1 MNKVYNMED
10 YKEFVPK
17 ELVLSC
23 FYDWIDTRGY
33 MHSADEDMTYQ
44 KIESLPSVELE
55 PLTDKEQRIFISA
68 MAREEKICKE
78 VDSEC
83 RNCREPYEDSLLSI
97 CRQITRKV
105 KDALW
110 N

>member
-33 MHSADEDMTYQ
+33 MHSADEDRTYQ

-55 PLTDKEQRIFISA
+55 PLTDKEQRIFLSA

-78 VDSEC
+78 FESEC
-83 RNCREPYEDSLLSI
+83 RNCREPYEDSLVSI
-97 CRQITRKV
+97 CRHIIKKV
-105 KDALW
+105 KNTLW